1 MSAES
6 DILGIE
12 KAMSDAFNAGKV
24 EEILKYFDKELIEF
38 SSTQPERLMGI
49 SALRETFHF
58 YLKEADHLEFNIVS
72 PIIKIIDENAAIATF
87 YWLVVLINGKTRRE
101 IQGRGTH
108 VFQKKDEGWKIIHEH
123 FSRSH
128 HH

>member
-24 EEILKYFDKELIEF
+24 EEILKYFDEELIEF
-38 SSTQPERLMGI
+38 SSTKPERLMGI
-49 SALRETFHF
+49 SALRETFNF

-108 VFQKKDEGWKIIHEH
+108 VFLKKDEGWKIIHEH

-128 HH
+128 HQ